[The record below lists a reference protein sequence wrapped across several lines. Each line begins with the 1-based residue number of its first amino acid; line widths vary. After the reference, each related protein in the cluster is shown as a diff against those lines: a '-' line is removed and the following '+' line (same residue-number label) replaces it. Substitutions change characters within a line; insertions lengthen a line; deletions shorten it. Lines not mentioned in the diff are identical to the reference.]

1 MHNIKDKLSAMPKY
15 HFWCIKVHENNK
27 CMIALT
33 QITNTEIFVSTAL
46 PQFQVIE
53 PQSFV
58 YKQKKQQKLL
68 KSMLIFGIFHGNLL
82 QNYIVGM

>member
-15 HFWCIKVHENNK
+15 HFWCIKVHENNNK

-33 QITNTEIFVSTAL
+33 QITNTEIFVFTAL
-46 PQFQVIE
+46 LQFQVIV

-58 YKQKKQQKLL
+58 YEQKKQYR
-68 KSMLIFGIFHGNLL
+68 NC
-82 QNYIVGM
+82 